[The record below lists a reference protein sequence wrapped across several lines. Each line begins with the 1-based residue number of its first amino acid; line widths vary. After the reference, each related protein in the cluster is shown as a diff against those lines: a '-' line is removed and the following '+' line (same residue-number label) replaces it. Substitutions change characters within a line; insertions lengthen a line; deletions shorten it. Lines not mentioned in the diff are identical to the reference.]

1 MNKIVIDYKKH
12 YGNDGTV
19 YDQTVTIDKNTMEEY
34 NHFINDLKTE
44 IDLNFMKTHTYS
56 ENDLKIKSIDFLEKG
71 VNFTNLIHLNLFI
84 VFCQKTKRDITRLLY
99 RNTIIK
105 VVE

>member
-1 MNKIVIDYKKH
+1 MNKIIIDYKKH
-12 YGNDGTV
+12 YGNNGTV
-19 YDQTVTIDKNTMEEY
+19 YDQTATIDKNTMEEY
-34 NHFINDLKTE
+34 NNFLNDLKTE
-44 IDLNFMKTHTYS
+44 IDLKFTKKRTYS

>member
-1 MNKIVIDYKKH
+1 MNKIVIDYKKRC
-12 YGNDGTV
+12 GNNGTV
-19 YDQTVTIDKNTMEEY
+19 YDQMATIDKNTMEEY
-34 NHFINDLKTE
+34 NQFLNDLKTE
-44 IDLNFMKTHTYS
+44 IDLNFMKTHIYS